1 MTEEQFEHVIIGQM
15 EACDVLYSVPQDD
28 RRMKC
33 IN

>member
-15 EACDVLYSVPQDD
+15 EACDVLRLNPQDD
-28 RRMKC
+28 RRIKC